1 MSKPQ
6 IGVIV
11 GSNSKTSINKQLALA
26 LVKLVS
32 DKADFELIDIGQLP
46 LYNRDFDADSPKEYV
61 DFRAKVASKDG
72 ILFVTPEHNRSIPAP
87 LKNAL
92 DVGSRP
98 YGHAVWG
105 GIPVGLIGT
114 SGGGAAT
121 SMAQQHLR
129 NVLAFLNTQTM
140 AQPEGFI
147 QWKDGL
153 LNANGEVGEG
163 SHKFLTGWMEQFL
176 AWVNKHPKG

>member
-1 MSKPQ
+1 
-6 IGVIV
+6 
-11 GSNSKTSINKQLALA
+11 
-26 LVKLVS
+26 
-32 DKADFELIDIGQLP
+32 
-46 LYNRDFDADSPKEYV
+46 
-61 DFRAKVASKDG
+61 
-72 ILFVTPEHNRSIPAP
+72 
-87 LKNAL
+87 
-92 DVGSRP
+92 
-98 YGHAVWG
+98 
-105 GIPVGLIGT
+105 
-114 SGGGAAT
+114 
-121 SMAQQHLR
+121 MAQQHLR

>member
-176 AWVNKHPKG
+176 AWVNKHPKA